1 MAAAPFGGRWEG
13 WAERRAD
20 ARSVMCITVSTPTDA
35 PRGRASTSSG
45 QAPVLSATPGARD
58 RQGPACD
65 RPPGTVRVTPATLA
79 ETSLADGSNAPS
91 LGLVGSL
98 FRGGLPP
105 FGLLE
110 AAKAAGSRQVVVGRA
125 TAPAFARCAA
135 LRILNRA
142 PEPAATCPLGSAP
155 LTGDRDGRRAARQG
169 PRSIRSR
176 HRKVAGLTS
185 PPCNGTSAGW
195 HGRKL
200 GRAERGWRRRK
211 GGNLLGLGRGGVDAA
226 APVVLTAPATAEN
239 VLRALGRLGD

>member
-1 MAAAPFGGRWEG
+1 MCVPF
-13 WAERRAD
+13 RRR
-20 ARSVMCITVSTPTDA
+20 RSA

-176 HRKVAGLTS
+176 RPQGRRPHEPSMQRNERRVAWAEARASRKGMAE
-185 PPCNGTSAGW
+185 
-195 HGRKL
+195 
-200 GRAERGWRRRK
+200 AERREFTGVGAGRC
-211 GGNLLGLGRGGVDAA
+211 GCCTLLPLREKVPRRGG
-226 APVVLTAPATAEN
+226 
-239 VLRALGRLGD
+239 